1 MRITVWL
8 ESSQSDCWTI
18 SETQIDYFR
27 SKLPS
32 AEILHARSKDEFI
45 GMLSRAETAICW
57 FFHQDWF
64 ASAPKLRYIVTPAAG
79 LDYFTVDPPSGV
91 EVINSS
97 FQGPLI
103 AETVLGM
110 MLSYARGIS
119 LGIDLMKKE
128 AWPRREVTNRM
139 RRLAGSHLVVLG
151 FGNIGGWIAR
161 RAKLFGCRITGIRR
175 RPRHLQ
181 PEFFSYEDRVLP
193 MENLREVLPTADH
206 LVIALPRTPE
216 TDNIIGRTELSL
228 LQPHA
233 ALYNVGRGNAVDEE
247 ALIEIMRDNRIGAAF
262 LDVFARE
269 PLPSDSPLRDLPGC
283 YLMPHSCAASP
294 DYFELFIDE
303 FVERF
308 PFG

>member
-1 MRITVWL
+1 MRIAVWL

-18 SETQIDYFR
+18 TEAQIDYFR
-27 SKLPS
+27 RKMPS
-32 AEILHARSKDEFI
+32 AVILHARSKDEFI
-45 GMLSRAETAICW
+45 AMLSQAEMTICW

-64 ASAPKLRYIVTPAAG
+64 ASAPDLRYIVTPAAG
-79 LDYFTVDPPSGV
+79 LDYFTVDPPAGV

-97 FQGPLI
+97 FQGTLI

-110 MLSYARGIS
+110 MLSHTRGIS

-128 AWPRREVTNRM
+128 AWPRREVTNSM
-139 RRLAGSHLVVLG
+139 RRLTGSHLVILG

-193 MENLREVLPTADH
+193 VEKLHDVLPAADH

-216 TDNIIGRTELSL
+216 TDKIIGRTELNL
-228 LQPHA
+228 LPPHA
-233 ALYNVGRGNAVDEE
+233 GLYNVGRGNALDEE
-247 ALIEIMRDNRIGAAF
+247 ALIAALRENRIGAAY

-269 PLPSDSPLRDLPGC
+269 PLPPDSPLRNLPGC

-294 DYFELFIDE
+294 DYFELFIDD
-303 FVERF
+303 FIERF
-308 PFG
+308 QI

>member
-110 MLSYARGIS
+110 MLSHARGIS

-193 MENLREVLPTADH
+193 VENLREVLPTADH

-269 PLPSDSPLRDLPGC
+269 PLPPDSPLRDLPGC

-294 DYFELFIDE
+294 DYFELFIDDFTE
-303 FVERF
+303 KFQF
-308 PFG
+308 